1 LKRKAIAV
9 LIAKLLLSLALLVLV
24 LVKVHPTSVVDILS
38 QANLFLVVLW
48 LALVPV
54 VVALS
59 AWRWQVLARSL
70 SYRTALKYTWIGL
83 FFGHVLPGSIAGDIA
98 KGVSLALKDSAGRS
112 GLAASIVAEKVI
124 GLVALLVLFD
134 LACAVVYTLYGGV
147 APQVRD
153 LSALALA
160 LSLLAAL
167 ATAMVM
173 LVSVRSDF
181 LSTGS
186 WPRFAGRLA
195 EGVAAAVKFYR
206 NRPWL
211 VVKGFVISVA
221 IHAVNIVA
229 MYISFRAL
237 KVDAGLL
244 VASVVYPV
252 LSVMLLIPISVSG
265 IGVRDATLALLFTL
279 FGLPA
284 ASGVALSW
292 LTLLAVIPNVAV
304 GGLVQLAEMYRKS

>member
-9 LIAKLLLSLALLVLV
+9 LIAKLLLSLALFALVLA
-24 LVKVHPTSVVDILS
+24 KVHPAPVVDVLR
-38 QANLFLVVLW
+38 QADPFLVGLW
-48 LALVPV
+48 YALVPV
-54 VVALS
+54 VVAFS
-59 AWRWQVLARSL
+59 AWRWKVLAPSL
-70 SYRTALKYTWIGL
+70 SYRTAVKYTWIGL

-98 KGVSLALKDSAGRS
+98 KGVSLALKDSTGRS

-134 LACAVVYTLYGGV
+134 LACAVVYTLY
-147 APQVRD
+147 ADASLEVRD
-153 LSALALA
+153 LAAVALV
-160 LSLLAAL
+160 LSLLGAF
-167 ATAMVM
+167 ATAIVT

-181 LSTGS
+181 LATVSRL
-186 WPRFAGRLA
+186 RFAGRVA
-195 EGVAAAVKFYR
+195 EGIAAAAKFYR
-206 NRPWL
+206 NRPSL
-211 VVKGFVISVA
+211 VVKGFVISVV
-221 IHAVNIVA
+221 IHIMNIVA

-237 KVDAGLL
+237 QVDAGLL
-244 VASVVYPV
+244 FASVVYPV

-279 FGLPA
+279 FGLSA

-304 GGLVQLAEMYRKS
+304 GGVVQLAEMYRKS